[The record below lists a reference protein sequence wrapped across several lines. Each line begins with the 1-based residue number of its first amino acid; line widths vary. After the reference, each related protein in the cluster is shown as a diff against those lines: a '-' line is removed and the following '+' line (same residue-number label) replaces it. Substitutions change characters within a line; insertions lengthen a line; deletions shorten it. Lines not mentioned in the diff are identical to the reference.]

1 MAARRKT
8 SQPLPVLYIFIW
20 HAWTLLFWISDN
32 SSKKSRYGCLHVFHI
47 IVNFGRCIKHHVI
60 KYALCTCPRTTTNL
74 VYLIGTRIRFIR
86 KKWMKMLLD
95 INENGQKQLCN
106 FKRRFRSGM
115 IRQRNLE
122 TAPST
127 GLKDLLYAE
136 SMLLLHRHT
145 MAAT

>member
-1 MAARRKT
+1 MAQAWQQEEKPANHCQYYI
-8 SQPLPVLYIFIW
+8 SLYDMHEI
-20 HAWTLLFWISDN
+20 
-32 SSKKSRYGCLHVFHI
+32 KKSRYKCLHVFHI

-106 FKRRFRSGM
+106 FKCRFRSGM
-115 IRQRNLE
+115 IWQRNLE

>member
-1 MAARRKT
+1 
-8 SQPLPVLYIFIW
+8 
-20 HAWTLLFWISDN
+20 
-32 SSKKSRYGCLHVFHI
+32 
-47 IVNFGRCIKHHVI
+47 
-60 KYALCTCPRTTTNL
+60 
-74 VYLIGTRIRFIR
+74 
-86 KKWMKMLLD
+86 MKMLLD

-115 IRQRNLE
+115 IWQRNLE